1 METKR
6 AGRNLSTFASSA
18 VLMFALASYSGC
30 GQAAEALPVADLEQ
44 GFWVCDYVATT
55 RGVYATPIELCSTIM
70 EQLQTSKFGGD
81 FEALLGWWR
90 ENKPAEHQ
98 KLEAAQAGN

>member
-6 AGRNLSTFASSA
+6 AHRKLFSFASSA
-18 VLMFALASYSGC
+18 VLMFALASYSGG
-30 GQAAEALPVADLEQ
+30 GQGAETFPVADLEQ

-55 RGVYATPIELCSTIM
+55 RGVHATPIELCSTIM
-70 EQLQTSKFGGD
+70 DQLQTSKFGGD
-81 FEALLGWWR
+81 YEALLGWWR

>member
-6 AGRNLSTFASSA
+6 AYRKLSTFASSA
-18 VLMFALASYSGC
+18 VLMLALVSYSGT
-30 GQAAEALPVADLEQ
+30 GGAAEALPVADLEQ

-55 RGVYATPIELCSTIM
+55 RGVYAAPIELCSTIM
-70 EQLQTSKFGGD
+70 EELQTRKFGGD
-81 FEALLGWWR
+81 YEALLGWWR
-90 ENKPAEHQ
+90 EHKVVEHQ